1 MGIIENN
8 RNRLDRALEIA
19 NQIIDQTE
27 KETQTVIYGFDV
39 DTMRYTNLSID
50 TTTLGTNIDKS
61 LRSIISSEKTATNL
75 ILISDGNF
83 SIGDNPLY
91 SDYLNQI
98 NLYAVGVGDTNELP
112 DVMIAEVKSN
122 KIVYQDKATQVQVYI
137 MSRGIDSQR
146 LNLSMK
152 QDDRILQIKD
162 SQVNADGKTSIV
174 EFELIPEKV
183 GLNQFDFSLQTI
195 PGETIVNN
203 NQYTISMEVLKGKI
217 EVGLLAS
224 KAGYETKFLQ
234 YILSNQD
241 DINFNMFVKL
251 KSGKYYKS
259 NPEKYVDSLDVV
271 ILYNFPSV
279 AQAEP
284 RESQLINRLKSH
296 RIPALIILNQ
306 SISDKQLEILKNFF
320 PIETIRISS
329 NILETQV
336 EPTASINQ
344 FPALSIFENDDESE
358 KFWSICPPIQYPYS
372 DILFSSTVKELLR
385 TRKPLNDDV
394 EHPVLLAHES
404 RGKKGILL
412 LGLGFW
418 RWTFLLSEDKVY
430 QNSWQ
435 QMLKNIIRW
444 LDTAALDKNV
454 ILSTRKKNYQVGDN
468 ILLSTQVYDGSF
480 KFVNDGLIRTSVS
493 GPSVSFELE
502 SSFIENGRYE
512 GTFVP
517 LVPGRYRIRTEAWRN
532 NIKLGIDEIE
542 LIVTTVNREFL
553 STRQNYHFLKRLS
566 EKSGGRYFNESE
578 VGGLVSSLNL
588 KPMLKREQE
597 TFELWNRWPFLLAI
611 IFLLSLEWF
620 VRKKKDLA

>member
-1 MGIIENN
+1 
-8 RNRLDRALEIA
+8 
-19 NQIIDQTE
+19 
-27 KETQTVIYGFDV
+27 
-39 DTMRYTNLSID
+39 
-50 TTTLGTNIDKS
+50 
-61 LRSIISSEKTATNL
+61 
-75 ILISDGNF
+75 LISDGNF

-98 NLYAVGVGDTNELP
+98 NLYTVGIGDTNDLP
-112 DVMIAEVKSN
+112 DVMITEVKSN
-122 KIVYQDKATQVQVYI
+122 KIVYQDNPTQIQVYI
-137 MSRGIDSQR
+137 MSRGIKSQR

-152 QDDRILQIKD
+152 QDERILQFKD
-162 SQVNADGKTSIV
+162 FQVNADGKTTIV
-174 EFELIPEKV
+174 EFELIPENV
-183 GLNQFDFSLQTI
+183 GLNQFDFSLQTV

-224 KAGYETKFLQ
+224 QPDFETKFLQ

-241 DINFNMFVKL
+241 DINFHKSVKL

-259 NPEKYVDSLDVV
+259 NPEKYIDSLDVV
-271 ILYNFPSV
+271 ILHNYPSAIQV
-279 AQAEP
+279 DP
-284 RESQLINRLKSH
+284 RESQWINRLKSQ
-296 RIPALIILNQ
+296 RIPTLIILNK
-306 SISDKQLEILKNFF
+306 SINDKQLEILKNFF
-320 PIETIRISS
+320 PIETIRTSAK
-329 NILETQV
+329 NLETQIK
-336 EPTASINQ
+336 PTVLVNQ
-344 FPALSIFENDDESE
+344 FPVLSIFENDEESE

-372 DILFSSTVKELLR
+372 DITFFSTVKVLLR
-385 TRKPLNDDV
+385 TGKTLNDNS

-412 LGLGFW
+412 LGSGFW
-418 RWTFLLSEDKVY
+418 RWTFLLSEDRVY

-444 LDTAALDKNV
+444 LDTAVVDKNV
-454 ILSTRKKNYQVGDN
+454 ILSARKKNYQVGDN
-468 ILLSTQVYDGSF
+468 VLLSTQVYDGSF

-517 LVPGRYRIRTEAWRN
+517 LAPGRYSIRSEAWRN
-532 NIKLGIDEIE
+532 NIKLGADEID

-566 EKSGGRYFNESE
+566 EKSGGLYFNESQ
-578 VGGLVSSLNL
+578 VGNLVKSINL
-588 KPMLKREQE
+588 KPEIKHEQG
-597 TFELWNRWPFLLAI
+597 TFELWNRWPFLVVI

-620 VRKKKDLA
+620 IRKKKDLA